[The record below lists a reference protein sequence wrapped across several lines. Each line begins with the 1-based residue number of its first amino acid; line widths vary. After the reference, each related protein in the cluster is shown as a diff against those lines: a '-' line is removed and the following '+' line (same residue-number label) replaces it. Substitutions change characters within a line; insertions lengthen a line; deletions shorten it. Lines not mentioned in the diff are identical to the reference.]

1 MSFTNLLIY
10 KFTNLQIYKLRAA
23 LGGGVICLLLCL
35 VIFSS
40 CSVKARVKKA
50 DKKFEIGEYYDA
62 ADLYKR
68 CYSRISPTKEKPLKA
83 HVAFRQGECY
93 RILNNQRAVAA
104 YKNAI
109 RYKYQ
114 DSIVYLRYAQTLQYQ
129 GKYKDADAAY
139 LLYLQSYPK
148 DYVAQAGHYACG
160 KVGEWRN
167 EPTRYKVS
175 PATEFNAKRCSNFA
189 PAYIGQGGDALAFTS
204 NRQESAKA
212 GKKKLKRPSPVTGS
226 QLFNL
231 YSARK
236 NAAGKWEDI
245 ALLEG
250 LYNTEQEES
259 EQQNDSTA
267 DKSSGS
273 AEMGVC
279 CFTADGRTMFFT
291 YSKPVSGQDFG
302 AKIYT
307 SSRTGGEWGE
317 PQEVK
322 LFADSS
328 ITVGHPSINSTGDT
342 LYFVSDAPGGYG
354 GKDIYM
360 AELEGEAWVNV
371 QNMGAKINSTGDE
384 MYPTIH
390 PDGTLYF
397 SSNGH
402 PGYGGLDI
410 FKAERDT
417 TIQDSTAW
425 RIYNMGTPFN
435 STGDD
440 FGLTFEG
447 KTQNGYFSSNRGDKK
462 GLDKIYRFVL
472 PEMQFFVSGTVT
484 DNQGNPIADAHL
496 RLVGDDGTGTRL
508 AVHRDGTYKIR
519 VQKDARY
526 VMLATARGYLN
537 AKEGFNTLGLKDSK
551 TYEQNFTLAPISK
564 PVTMDNIFYEFGKW
578 ELTRES
584 EQGLQS
590 LVKLLKDNPNITIE
604 LSAHTDMKG
613 DSVYNVRLSERRA
626 QSVCAYLIKS
636 GIEAERLTP
645 VGYGKQKPV
654 VADKA
659 LHDKYPFIPQEQV
672 LDEPFILSLTAE
684 QQELCN
690 AINRRTE
697 FRVLR
702 TTYKLY

>member
-1 MSFTNLLIY
+1 MRNCADIY
-10 KFTNLQIYKLRAA
+10 KFTNLQIYKLTKGA
-23 LGGGVICLLLCL
+23 GGILCFLLCVVFL
-35 VIFSS
+35 SS

-68 CYSRISPTKEKPLKA
+68 CYSRISPTKEKSLKA

-93 RILNNQRAVAA
+93 RILNHPRAVAA

-129 GKYKDADAAY
+129 AKYKEADAAY
-139 LLYLQSYPK
+139 LLYLQSYPR
-148 DYVAQAGHYACG
+148 DYVAQAGHYACE
-160 KVGEWRN
+160 KMGEWRN

-175 PATEFNAKRCSNFA
+175 PATEFNAKRSSHFA
-189 PAYIGQGGDALAFTS
+189 PAYIGQEADALAFTS

-226 QLFNL
+226 QLFSL

-250 LYNTEQEES
+250 LYNSEQSES

-279 CFTADGRTMFFT
+279 CFTADGRTMYFT
-291 YSKPVSGQDFG
+291 YSKPVNGQDLG

-322 LFADSS
+322 LFSDSS
-328 ITVGHPSINSTGDT
+328 ITVGHPSINATGDM
-342 LYFVSDAPGGYG
+342 LYFVSDAPGGFG

-360 AELEGEAWVNV
+360 AELEGEEWVNV
-371 QNMGAKINSTGDE
+371 QNMGAQINTPGDE
-384 MYPTIH
+384 MYPCIH
-390 PDGTLYF
+390 ADGTLYF

-410 FKAERDT
+410 FKAERDST
-417 TIQDSTAW
+417 VKDSTAW
-425 RIYNMGTPFN
+425 VLYNMGTPFN
-435 STGDD
+435 SSGDD
-440 FGLTFEG
+440 FGITFEG
-447 KTQNGYFSSNRGDKK
+447 KSQNGFFSSNRGDKK
-462 GLDKIYRFVL
+462 GWDKIYRFVL
-472 PEMQFFVSGTVT
+472 PEMQFFVSGTIT
-484 DNQGNPIADAHL
+484 DNQGNPIAEARL
-496 RLVGDDGTGTRL
+496 RLVGDDGTNTRL

-526 VMLATARGYLN
+526 IMLATARGYLN

-551 TYEQNFTLAPISK
+551 SYEQDFALAPISR

-578 ELTRES
+578 ELTPSS

-590 LVKLLKDNPNITIE
+590 LVKLLQDNPNITIE

-613 DSVYNVRLSERRA
+613 DSVYNVNLSEKRA

-654 VADKA
+654 AADKA

-672 LDEPFILSLTAE
+672 LDEVFILTLSPE
-684 QQELCN
+684 QQEICN

-702 TTYKLY
+702 TTHKLY